1 MKKSK
6 IAGSI
11 LSVLG
16 ICIVAFSGSIIDP
29 KLENDVGPRLFP
41 YIAGIGLIIC
51 GVGVF
56 LRVGEEKEK
65 AYLSKEGWLRLLR
78 MSVLMLAYAL
88 GLLSLGYLMATP
100 IMLFI
105 SIKIMGK
112 SVISPVKTAA
122 ISLGMTFL
130 VYIVFERVLHVLLP
144 PGIVI

>member
-1 MKKSK
+1 
-6 IAGSI
+6 
-11 LSVLG
+11 
-16 ICIVAFSGSIIDP
+16 
-29 KLENDVGPRLFP
+29 
-41 YIAGIGLIIC
+41 
-51 GVGVF
+51 
-56 LRVGEEKEK
+56 
-65 AYLSKEGWLRLLR
+65 